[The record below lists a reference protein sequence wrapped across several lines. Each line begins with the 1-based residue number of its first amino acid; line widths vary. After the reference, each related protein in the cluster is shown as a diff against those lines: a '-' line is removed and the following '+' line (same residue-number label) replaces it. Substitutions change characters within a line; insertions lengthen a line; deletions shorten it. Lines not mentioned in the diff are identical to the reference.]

1 MSWTRSAWLEKVEG
15 WVVEEVEGEE
25 EEKKQTLSVNIKRG
39 TVQHFHRN
47 YRVDEG
53 LNDGLPGE
61 NSRGS
66 CIDQNSE
73 ETTDLYSSFL
83 NASGNMVHFV
93 LSGFRRLVTTC
104 KPFSS
109 RKILQIYQIMNLSRP
124 DQH

>member
-15 WVVEEVEGEE
+15 WVVEEVEEE
-25 EEKKQTLSVNIKRG
+25 KQTLSVNIKRG

-83 NASGNMVHFV
+83 NASGNMVHFM
-93 LSGFRRLVTTC
+93 LSGFRRPVTTC
-104 KPFSS
+104 KTFSS
-109 RKILQIYQIMNLSRP
+109 RKILQIYQLMNLSRQ